1 MGFMINTLT
10 VIPSEARDL
19 SHSDPHSNVREIL
32 RCLRG
37 SG

>member
-10 VIPSEARDL
+10 VIPSESKHL
-19 SHSDPHSNVREIL
+19 SNSDPHSNVREIL
-32 RCLRG
+32 RLRG